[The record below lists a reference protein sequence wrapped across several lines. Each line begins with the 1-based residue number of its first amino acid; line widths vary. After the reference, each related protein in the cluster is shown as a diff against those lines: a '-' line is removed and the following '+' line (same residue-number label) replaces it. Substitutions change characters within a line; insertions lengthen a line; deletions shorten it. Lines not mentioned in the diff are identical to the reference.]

1 MKWKQCDICYGI
13 GSGSE
18 TEHEGCKEGAE
29 LELRCGMMGM
39 IKKMV
44 GCMNGKSIVST
55 TLRVDCS
62 THGAAAAAS
71 SHARG
76 VGTSLRAVE
85 VGRKGTNCDTY
96 TGH

>member
-29 LELRCGMMGM
+29 LEPRCRIMGM

-44 GCMNGKSIVST
+44 GCMNGKSIVSAT
-55 TLRVDCS
+55 PHINCS
-62 THGAAAAAS
+62 IHGAAAAAS
-71 SHARG
+71 LHARG
-76 VGTSLRAVE
+76 VSASLRAVE
-85 VGRKGTNCDTY
+85 VSWKGTNCDAY
-96 TGH
+96 VGC